1 MDDIKEV
8 FGRIN
13 VAMVRFSHTLESKLK
28 TLLHQLNEGLKKLK
42 QNKEDEQKQMYQ
54 DKLLLLF
61 RKTLSDLMKNW
72 AVQESEETSN
82 SIKELVKL
90 IFWCAKKEIVLVK
103 DALSFS
109 EDFCDM
115 LSVNDLREF
124 IDTFESSIHTIN
136 YLSEQDSN
144 YPLKICNVIF
154 KKLTRTYD
162 TRLRGELH
170 IFLSKILPI
179 CHASGLKSKICTEIT
194 ALLENESDVAKN
206 QNIQGNQMEI
216 EEEKSQADNN
226 VTYSNKDFYKKFWT
240 LQKYFQNPFC
250 LSTNDEQLDIEKNN
264 SASCSNNME
273 EEEVEEGE
281 EKMIESKKV
290 KAVCS
295 AIQQVL
301 DRFNQNPVF
310 EKREPNIK
318 PYIKYLT
325 TFSLLEK
332 QLSDPFFR
340 KIWLLQ
346 ALLFFYA
353 IQNKTKDLEIKNIDS
368 EMTLIK
374 STEEKVKKTFIQLH
388 ENLKEEIN
396 FEKLDLFFIDEKIWV
411 ERKDMLPRQNK
422 DEKYNFKNPCE
433 KTREMIDYYHKSIL
447 IDKKDS
453 QQKSEFTFD
462 SHKML
467 QQKQFAE
474 MEAFKKKIIQDCCKT
489 GGNSITEE
497 SNVRQILGKEFDFPI
512 STTPI
517 QKSVGYYIN
526 QVIDQLKDSTSEK
539 LVDDPIFVTK
549 AMRASFRYNS
559 NWVEKDKET
568 LKDLETFAKEF
579 EEKDVDKLTK
589 QEKEKER
596 DKSSNKESQQQPEQV
611 QTEDLKKSKI
621 DKAEKSSRSNNEN
634 EENPQA
640 DQSRN
645 TGSNFSSSRQEE
657 KSKSQPQ
664 KIQSIKYIYNLCQ
677 AQLNFTNLLDQSE
690 AKQVQEQQKSIN
702 SSNNQSSS
710 NVEKTGQTNNSNSS
724 SKNSN
729 DNEQRGKHN
738 DDRHKKDEKNDR
750 QSHNSESSKSDSKI
764 DEPKYSRQDNEKE
777 KITSQENYRQQIDEK
792 VNLRANDEQNN
803 NERPRQSRQ
812 ESNFSD
818 SKNEE
823 TKSSSNKEEK
833 SRNEEKSER
842 SNQNSSSKQ
851 VVINTY
857 LKKLFYL
864 IIHQNQSDDKYK
876 NKVDSKSK
884 EERQLVD
891 EENRRFQPSDD
902 NRKSSKDESKRY
914 YNQEDNRKSNN
925 DENRKNNEEGRKNNE
940 DGRKNNDDGRKSND
954 DQGFDKNDNQKQF
967 QGNSNSIQSQ
977 SNQNSSKNSNQQQ
990 QNPSSSS
997 SSSSKNTE
1005 NQKNESKQGDESNK
1019 SQSLA
1024 SNNNNNQGS
1033 GNFSNM
1039 NNSNNSKPQLI
1050 LRKNDPQ
1057 NTSQVNSG
1065 NSSGGRTQGRSRSK
1079 EKQSNSYSSGSGSS
1093 RSNTNNNN
1101 NNQYNSG
1108 INNNSNGSNNNY
1120 NPNNSY
1126 QQGGNNQYS
1135 NNNSY
1140 NSSKY
1145 NQRDDSKQ
1153 NSGYGSQNNNYN
1165 QGNYNKGNN
1174 NNSSN
1179 YSSKREYNNNS
1190 QYDSNS
1196 NNNNNSNSNSKRDNN
1211 YDRKN
1216 FQNSNYYN
1224 NNRGNEYEPGPNKRQ
1239 KN

>member
-13 VAMVRFSHTLESKLK
+13 VAMIRFSHTLESKLK

-72 AVQESEETSN
+72 GAQESEETSN

-194 ALLENESDVAKN
+194 AQLENESDIAKN

-216 EEEKSQADNN
+216 EEDKSQPDNI
-226 VTYSNKDFYKKFWT
+226 TYSNKDFYKKFWT

-250 LSTNDEQLDIEKNN
+250 LSTNDELLDIDKN
-264 SASCSNNME
+264 SAASCSTSME

-281 EKMIESKKV
+281 EKIIESKKV

-295 AIQQVL
+295 AIQLVL
-301 DRFNQNPVF
+301 DRFNQNPIF
-310 EKREPNIK
+310 EKREANIK

-325 TFSLLEK
+325 TYSLLEK
-332 QLSDPFFR
+332 QVNCFRIQIFNILIRNANSNLCNIQKLSDPFFR

-368 EMTLIK
+368 EMALIK
-374 STEEKVKKTFIQLH
+374 TTEEKVKKTFIQLH

-422 DEKYNFKNPCE
+422 DEKFNFKNPCE
-433 KTREMIDYYHKSIL
+433 KTREMIEYYHKSIL
-447 IDKKDS
+447 VDKKDNS
-453 QQKSEFTFD
+453 QKSEFTFD

-474 MEAFKKKIIQDCCKT
+474 MEAFKKKIIQDCSKT

-497 SNVRQILGKEFDFPI
+497 SNVRQILGKEIYFPI
-512 STTPI
+512 KTNPI

-539 LVDDPIFVTK
+539 LVDDPWSSIKENQMNNDFSYNIKIFVTK
-549 AMRASFRYNS
+549 AMRASFRYNL
-559 NWVEKDKET
+559 NWVEKDKES
-568 LKDLETFAKEF
+568 LKDLENFAKEF
-579 EEKDVDKLTK
+579 EEKEVDKQTK
-589 QEKEKER
+589 QDKEKER
-596 DKSSNKESQQQPEQV
+596 DKSTNKESQQQPEQV
-611 QTEDLKKSKI
+611 QAEDLKKSKI
-621 DKAEKSSRSNNEN
+621 DKTEKSSRSNNEN
-634 EENPQA
+634 DENPQA

-645 TGSNFSSSRQEE
+645 TNSSGSNFSSRQDE

-664 KIQSIKYIYNLCQ
+664 KISN
-677 AQLNFTNLLDQSE
+677 QSE
-690 AKQVQEQQKSIN
+690 SKQNQDQPKNNN

-710 NVEKTGQTNNSNSS
+710 NAEKVNQPSNSNNI

-738 DDRHKKDEKNDR
+738 EDKQKKDDKNER
-750 QSHNSESSKSDSKI
+750 QNYNNENSKSDLKI
-764 DEPKYSRQDNEKE
+764 DESKNSRQDNEKE
-777 KITSQENYRQQIDEK
+777 RRISQENNRQQGDEK
-792 VNLRANDEQNN
+792 ANIKVSDEQIN
-803 NERPRQSRQ
+803 NERPRQNRQ

-818 SKNEE
+818 SKNEDV
-823 TKSSSNKEEK
+823 KSSSNKEDK
-833 SRNEEKSER
+833 SKSDDKNER
-842 SNQNSSSKQ
+842 SNQNQSQKQ
-851 VVINTY
+851 V
-857 LKKLFYL
+857 
-864 IIHQNQSDDKYK
+864 SDDKYK
-876 NKVDSKSK
+876 NKVDSKQK
-884 EERQLVD
+884 DEKQQID
-891 EENRRFQPSDD
+891 EENRRFQSSED
-902 NRKSSKDESKRY
+902 NRKTSKDESKRF
-914 YNQEDNRKSNN
+914 YNQEDNRKNN
-925 DENRKNNEEGRKNNE
+925 DESRKNNE
-940 DGRKNNDDGRKSND
+940 DGRKNIE

-967 QGNSNSIQSQ
+967 QGNNN
-977 SNQNSSKNSNQQQ
+977 SNQNSINISSSKNNNQQQ
-990 QNPSSSS
+990 SNASSS
-997 SSSSKNTE
+997 SSSSKNVDS
-1005 NQKNESKQGDESNK
+1005 QKNEPKQGDESNK
-1019 SQSLA
+1019 SQNQV
-1024 SNNNNNQGS
+1024 SNNSNNQGS

-1039 NNSNNSKPQLI
+1039 NNNNNSKPQLN
-1050 LRKNDPQ
+1050 LKKNDPP
-1057 NTSQVNSG
+1057 NVSQVNSG

-1079 EKQSNSYSSGSGSS
+1079 EKQSNTYSSSSGSS
-1093 RSNTNNNN
+1093 RNNTNNSN
-1101 NNQYNSG
+1101 NNQYSSG
-1108 INNNSNGSNNNY
+1108 GNNNPNGNNSNYNSNSN
-1120 NPNNSY
+1120 Y
-1126 QQGGNNQYS
+1126 QQGGNSQYS
-1135 NNNSY
+1135 NSNSY

-1174 NNSSN
+1174 SNNNN
-1179 YSSKREYNNNS
+1179 YSNKRDYNNNS
-1190 QYDSNS
+1190 QYD
-1196 NNNNNSNSNSKRDNN
+1196 NNNNSNNNKRDN

-1216 FQNSNYYN
+1216 FQNSNYY

>member
-8 FGRIN
+8 FGRIH

-72 AVQESEETSN
+72 GAQESEETSN

-124 IDTFESSIHTIN
+124 IDTFESSIHKIN

-194 ALLENESDVAKN
+194 ALLENESDIAKN

-216 EEEKSQADNN
+216 EEEKSQADNI
-226 VTYSNKDFYKKFWT
+226 TYSNKDFYKKFWT

-250 LSTNDEQLDIEKNN
+250 LSTNDELLDIEKSS
-264 SASCSNNME
+264 SATCSDNMEE

-295 AIQQVL
+295 AIQLVL

-325 TFSLLEK
+325 TYSLLEK
-332 QLSDPFFR
+332 QLCDPFFR

-353 IQNKTKDLEIKNIDS
+353 LQNKTKDLEIKNIDS
-368 EMTLIK
+368 EMALIK
-374 STEEKVKKTFIQLH
+374 TTEEKVKKTFIQLH

-422 DEKYNFKNPCE
+422 DEKFNFKNPCD
-433 KTREMIDYYHKSIL
+433 KTREMIDYYQKSIL
-447 IDKKDS
+447 VDKKDN
-453 QQKSEFTFD
+453 QQKTEFTFD

-497 SNVRQILGKEFDFPI
+497 SNMRQILGKEFYFPI
-512 STTPI
+512 KTSPI

-549 AMRASFRYNS
+549 AMRASFRFNL
-559 NWVEKDKET
+559 NWAEKDKET
-568 LKDLETFAKEF
+568 LKDLENFAKEF
-579 EEKDVDKLTK
+579 ENKEVDKLAK
-589 QEKEKER
+589 QDKEKER
-596 DKSSNKESQQQPEQV
+596 DKSSNKESQIQPEQV
-611 QTEDLKKSKI
+611 QAEDQKKSKI
-621 DKAEKSSRSNNEN
+621 DKTEKSSRSNNEN

-645 TGSNFSSSRQEE
+645 ANSSGSNFSSRQEE

-664 KIQSIKYIYNLCQ
+664 KIQNQ
-677 AQLNFTNLLDQSE
+677 NE
-690 AKQVQEQQKSIN
+690 AKQTQEQQKN
-702 SSNNQSSS
+702 VNSSS
-710 NVEKTGQTNNSNSS
+710 NQNASTVEKTVQPTNLNNI
-724 SKNSN
+724 SKSTN
-729 DNEQRGKHN
+729 DNEQRGKYN
-738 DDRHKKDEKNDR
+738 DERHKKDEKNDR
-750 QSHNSESSKSDSKI
+750 QGFSNESSKTDSKI
-764 DEPKYSRQDNEKE
+764 DEPKNSRQDNEKE
-777 KITSQENYRQQIDEK
+777 KIISQENNRQQADEK
-792 VNLRANDEQNN
+792 VNLKANDEQIN
-803 NERPRQSRQ
+803 NERPRQTRQ

-823 TKSSSNKEEK
+823 VKPSSNKEEK
-833 SRNEEKSER
+833 SRNEDKSER
-842 SNQNSSSKQ
+842 NNQNPSQK
-851 VVINTY
+851 VV
-857 LKKLFYL
+857 
-864 IIHQNQSDDKYK
+864 SDDKHK
-876 NKVDSKSK
+876 SKVDSKQK
-884 EERQLVD
+884 EERQQID
-891 EENRRFQPSDD
+891 EENRRFQPSEE
-902 NRKSSKDESKRY
+902 NRKTSKDESKRF
-914 YNQEDNRKSNN
+914 YNQEDNRKNI
-925 DENRKNNEEGRKNNE
+925 DENRKNNE
-940 DGRKNNDDGRKSND
+940 
-954 DQGFDKNDNQKQF
+954 DQVFDKNDNQKQL
-967 QGNSNSIQSQ
+967 QGNNNSNQSQ
-977 SNQNSSKNSNQQQ
+977 NNQNSSKNNNQQQ
-990 QNPSSSS
+990 QNTSSS
-997 SSSSKNTE
+997 SSSSKNIE
-1005 NQKNESKQGDESNK
+1005 NQKNEPKQGDESNK
-1019 SQSLA
+1019 FQSQN
-1024 SNNNNNQGS
+1024 SNNNNSQGS

-1039 NNSNNSKPQLI
+1039 NNNSNRKPQLN
-1050 LRKNDPQ
+1050 LQKNDPQ
-1057 NTSQVNSG
+1057 IASQVSTG
-1065 NSSGGRTQGRSRSK
+1065 NSTGGRAQVRSRSK
-1079 EKQSNSYSSGSGSS
+1079 EKQSNSYSSGSGS
-1093 RSNTNNNN
+1093 RSNTNNTN

-1108 INNNSNGSNNNY
+1108 NNNNSSGNNSNY
-1120 NPNNSY
+1120 NTNNSY
-1126 QQGGNNQYS
+1126 QQGGNNQY
-1135 NNNSY
+1135 NNSY

-1174 NNSSN
+1174 NNSNN
-1179 YSSKREYNNNS
+1179 YSNKRDYNNNNS
-1190 QYDSNS
+1190 QYDNT
-1196 NNNNNSNSNSKRDNN
+1196 NNSNSNNKREN

>member
-13 VAMVRFSHTLESKLK
+13 VAMIRFSHTLESKLK

-72 AVQESEETSN
+72 GAQESEETSN

-194 ALLENESDVAKN
+194 AQLENESDIAKN

-216 EEEKSQADNN
+216 EEDKSQPDNI
-226 VTYSNKDFYKKFWT
+226 TYSNKDFYKKFWT

-250 LSTNDEQLDIEKNN
+250 LSTNDELLDIDKN
-264 SASCSNNME
+264 SAASCSTSME

-281 EKMIESKKV
+281 EKIIESKKV

-295 AIQQVL
+295 AIQLVL
-301 DRFNQNPVF
+301 DRFNQNPIF
-310 EKREPNIK
+310 EKREANIK

-325 TFSLLEK
+325 TYSLLEK

-368 EMTLIK
+368 EMALIK
-374 STEEKVKKTFIQLH
+374 TTEEKVKKTFIQLH

-422 DEKYNFKNPCE
+422 DEKFNFKNPCE
-433 KTREMIDYYHKSIL
+433 KTREMIEYYHKSIL
-447 IDKKDS
+447 VDKKDNS
-453 QQKSEFTFD
+453 QKSEFTFD

-474 MEAFKKKIIQDCCKT
+474 MEAFKKKIIQDCSKT

-497 SNVRQILGKEFDFPI
+497 SNVRQILGKEIYFPI
-512 STTPI
+512 KTNPI

-549 AMRASFRYNS
+549 AMRASFRYNL
-559 NWVEKDKET
+559 NWVEKDKES
-568 LKDLETFAKEF
+568 LKDLENFAKEF
-579 EEKDVDKLTK
+579 EEKEVDKQTK
-589 QEKEKER
+589 QDKEKER
-596 DKSSNKESQQQPEQV
+596 DKSTNKESQQQPEQV
-611 QTEDLKKSKI
+611 QAEDLKKSKI
-621 DKAEKSSRSNNEN
+621 DKTEKSSRSNNEN
-634 EENPQA
+634 DENPQA

-645 TGSNFSSSRQEE
+645 TNSSGSNFSSRQDE

-664 KIQSIKYIYNLCQ
+664 KISN
-677 AQLNFTNLLDQSE
+677 QSE
-690 AKQVQEQQKSIN
+690 SKQNQDQPKNNN

-710 NVEKTGQTNNSNSS
+710 NAEKVNQPSNSNNI

-738 DDRHKKDEKNDR
+738 EDKQKKDDKNER
-750 QSHNSESSKSDSKI
+750 QNYNNENSKSDLKI
-764 DEPKYSRQDNEKE
+764 DESKNSRQDNEKE
-777 KITSQENYRQQIDEK
+777 RRISQENNRQQGDEK
-792 VNLRANDEQNN
+792 ANIKVSDEQIN
-803 NERPRQSRQ
+803 NERPRQNRQ

-818 SKNEE
+818 SKNEDV
-823 TKSSSNKEEK
+823 KSSSNKEDK
-833 SRNEEKSER
+833 SKSDDKNER
-842 SNQNSSSKQ
+842 SNQNQSQKQ
-851 VVINTY
+851 V
-857 LKKLFYL
+857 
-864 IIHQNQSDDKYK
+864 SDDKYK
-876 NKVDSKSK
+876 NKVDSKQK
-884 EERQLVD
+884 DEKQQID
-891 EENRRFQPSDD
+891 EENRRFQSSED
-902 NRKSSKDESKRY
+902 NRKTSKDESKRF
-914 YNQEDNRKSNN
+914 YNQEDNRKNN
-925 DENRKNNEEGRKNNE
+925 DESRKNNE
-940 DGRKNNDDGRKSND
+940 DGRKNIE

-967 QGNSNSIQSQ
+967 QGNNN
-977 SNQNSSKNSNQQQ
+977 SNQNSINISSSKNNNQQQ
-990 QNPSSSS
+990 SNASSS
-997 SSSSKNTE
+997 SSSSKNVDS
-1005 NQKNESKQGDESNK
+1005 QKNEPKQGDESNK
-1019 SQSLA
+1019 SQNQV
-1024 SNNNNNQGS
+1024 SNNSNNQGS

-1039 NNSNNSKPQLI
+1039 NNNNNSKPQLN
-1050 LRKNDPQ
+1050 LKKNDPP
-1057 NTSQVNSG
+1057 NVSQVNSG

-1079 EKQSNSYSSGSGSS
+1079 EKQSNTYSSSSGSS
-1093 RSNTNNNN
+1093 RNNTNNSN
-1101 NNQYNSG
+1101 NNQYSSG
-1108 INNNSNGSNNNY
+1108 GNNNPNGNNSNYNSNSN
-1120 NPNNSY
+1120 Y
-1126 QQGGNNQYS
+1126 QQGGNSQYS
-1135 NNNSY
+1135 NSNSY

-1174 NNSSN
+1174 SNNNN
-1179 YSSKREYNNNS
+1179 YSNKRDYNNNS
-1190 QYDSNS
+1190 QYD
-1196 NNNNNSNSNSKRDNN
+1196 NNNNSNNNKRDN

-1216 FQNSNYYN
+1216 FQNSNYY